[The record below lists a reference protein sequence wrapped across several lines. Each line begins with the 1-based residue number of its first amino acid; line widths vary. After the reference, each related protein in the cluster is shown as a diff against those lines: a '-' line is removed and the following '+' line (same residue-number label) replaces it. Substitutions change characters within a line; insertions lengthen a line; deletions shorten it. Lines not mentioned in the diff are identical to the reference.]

1 MSTPAPAPTPNSF
14 KNRVFSNSSLK
25 NMLNSVSN
33 SGTSTP
39 NVMEKTDSVVNLT
52 KPSLYGIY
60 NDNSVLNLNKEG
72 EDVDEYIENSKLY
85 INQQTSEGESS
96 VASGQ
101 KSSRKTEVP
110 LLVRWIKT
118 FVKVVILAGAAYL
131 YNETTKHIH
140 NNHIQVSKLTYE
152 PLFITNMFLTNFVHK
167 LKPFS
172 SYGKTNTYSISW
184 IDNFLA
190 LSIQG
195 LVMGLIHP
203 MMDCVLPT
211 SMTKRLLSSDPNAS
225 GSKDAHLFNDL
236 VRALVTFLGISY
248 AVRKIEWSS
257 SLQVLMIWSLLNPGL
272 WLLLDGTI
280 SGFLSSLL
288 IATLACLSV
297 YLQNYDLV
305 LQYANQFL
313 QLGKDDDFIAIWLY
327 VGSFFFCGLI
337 IFGKLGRG
345 LFGH

>member
-1 MSTPAPAPTPNSF
+1 MSTQNSF
-14 KNRVFSNSSLK
+14 KNRVFSNTSLK

-60 NDNSVLNLNKEG
+60 NDNSLLNLSKES
-72 EDVDEYIENSKLY
+72 EDVDEYIENSKHYL
-85 INQQTSEGESS
+85 NSPQQSANEGDALLSN
-96 VASGQ
+96 VPMTPK
-101 KSSRKTEVP
+101 KSRVP
-110 LLVRWIKT
+110 LIATWIKT
-118 FVKVVILAGAAYL
+118 LVKIVILAGAAYL
-131 YNETTKHIH
+131 YNEATKHIH
-140 NNHIQVSKLTYE
+140 NNHIQVSKLTYK
-152 PLFITNMFLTNFVHK
+152 PLFITNMFLSNFIHR
-167 LKPFS
+167 LKPVS
-172 SYGKTNTYSISW
+172 SYTSTKTYSINW
-184 IDNFLA
+184 IDKFLA

-195 LVMGLIHP
+195 LIMALIHP
-203 MMDCVLPT
+203 IMDYILPKSLT
-211 SMTKRLLSSDPNAS
+211 RRLLSSDPNAS
-225 GSKDAHLFNDL
+225 RSRDVHLFNDL

-288 IATLACLSV
+288 IATLACLCV
-297 YLQNYDLV
+297 YLQNYELMA
-305 LQYANQFL
+305 QYTNQFFK
-313 QLGKDDDFIAIWLY
+313 LGNDDDFIAIWLY

>member
-1 MSTPAPAPTPNSF
+1 MSTSNSI
-14 KNRVFSNSSLK
+14 KNRVFSSSSLK

-39 NVMEKTDSVVNLT
+39 NIMEKTDSVVNLT

-60 NDNSVLNLNKEG
+60 NDNSLLNLNKES
-72 EDVDEYIENSKLY
+72 EDVDEYMENSKLY
-85 INQQTSEGESS
+85 LKSQPQPIGKEDSS
-96 VASGQ
+96 PAIPAASKKPQ
-101 KSSRKTEVP
+101 VS
-110 LLVRWIKT
+110 L
-118 FVKVVILAGAAYL
+118 VVIVVRTAVKIAILAVAAYL

-140 NNHIQVSKLTYE
+140 NNHIQMSTLTYK
-152 PLFITNMFLTNFVHK
+152 PLFITNMFLSNFIHK

-172 SYGKTNTYSISW
+172 GYTTTTFYSVNW

-195 LVMGLIHP
+195 LIMALIHP
-203 MMDCVLPT
+203 IMDYILPKSLT
-211 SMTKRLLSSDPNAS
+211 RRLLSSDPNS
-225 GSKDAHLFNDL
+225 NGSKDANLFNDL

-280 SGFLSSLL
+280 SGFLASLL
-288 IATLACLSV
+288 MATSACLCV
-297 YLQNYDLV
+297 YMQNYELV
-305 LQYANQFL
+305 VQYSNQFF
-313 QLGKDDDFIAIWLY
+313 QLGTDDDFIATWLY
-327 VGSFFFCGLI
+327 IGSFFFCGLI

>member
-1 MSTPAPAPTPNSF
+1 MSASTPNSF
-14 KNRVFSNSSLK
+14 KNRVFSSTSLK

-60 NDNSVLNLNKEG
+60 NDNSLLNLNKES
-72 EDVDEYIENSKLY
+72 EDVDEYIEGSKLY
-85 INQQTSEGESS
+85 INSPRKQNIDGESP
-96 VASGQ
+96 VASGP
-101 KSSRKTEVP
+101 KGSRRTEVP
-110 LLVRWIKT
+110 LIIRWIKT
-118 FVKVVILAGAAYL
+118 FIKVVILAGAAYL
-131 YNETTKHIH
+131 YNETSKHIH

-152 PLFITNMFLTNFVHK
+152 PLFITNMFLSNFIHK

-172 SYGKTNTYSISW
+172 SYTKANTYSINW

-195 LVMGLIHP
+195 LIMSLIHP
-203 MMDCVLPT
+203 MMDCILPA
-211 SMTKRLLSSDPNAS
+211 SLTKRLLSSDPNS
-225 GSKDAHLFNDL
+225 SRNRDAHLFNDL

-288 IATLACLSV
+288 IATLACLCV
-297 YLQNYDLV
+297 YMQNYELV
-305 LQYANQFL
+305 VQYANQFF
-313 QLGKDDDFIAIWLY
+313 QIGKDDDFIAIWLY